1 MTSIHFPAEWH
12 PQSAIQI
19 TWPHNDTDWVEII
32 DTNKVRIGI
41 TEYAQDQLG
50 DIVYVELPDEG
61 DDLEAGDE
69 LGTVESVKS
78 VSEILSPL
86 TGKVT
91 AVNDTLE
98 DEPELVNDDATGKG
112 WFIELETEGEVDTIE
127 LLSKEEYTALIE
139 E

>member
-1 MTSIHFPAEWH
+1 MTKTFYTEDH
-12 PQSAIQI
+12 
-19 TWPHNDTDWVEII
+19 DWIEII
-32 DTNKVRIGI
+32 EDNKVRIGI

-50 DIVYVELPDEG
+50 DIVYVELPEVG

-86 TGKVT
+86 TGTIT
-91 AVNDTLE
+91 AVNEALE
-98 DEPELVNDDATGKG
+98 DEPELVNDDATGEG
-112 WFIELETEGEVDTIE
+112 WFVELETDGDVDTTG
-127 LLSKEEYTALIE
+127 LLSKEEYEALIE

>member
-1 MTSIHFPAEWH
+1 MTKTFYTEDH
-12 PQSAIQI
+12 
-19 TWPHNDTDWVEII
+19 DWIEII
-32 DTNKVRIGI
+32 EDNKVRIGI

-50 DIVYVELPDEG
+50 DIVYVELPEVG

-86 TGKVT
+86 TGTIT
-91 AVNDTLE
+91 AVNEALE
-98 DEPELVNDDATGKG
+98 DEPELVNDDATGEG
-112 WFIELETEGEVDTIE
+112 WFVELKTDGDVDTTG
-127 LLSKEEYTALIE
+127 LLSKEEYDALIE

>member
-1 MTSIHFPAEWH
+1 MTQVFYTEDH
-12 PQSAIQI
+12 
-19 TWPHNDTDWVEII
+19 DWVEVL

-50 DIVYVELPDEG
+50 DIVYVELPEEG
-61 DDLEAGDE
+61 DDLDAGDE

-86 TGKVT
+86 TGTVT
-91 AVNDTLE
+91 AVNDNLE

-112 WFIELETEGEVDTIE
+112 WFIELETEDEVDTSK
-127 LLSKEEYTALIE
+127 LLSKEEYAALIE

>member
-1 MTSIHFPAEWH
+1 MTKTFYTEDH
-12 PQSAIQI
+12 
-19 TWPHNDTDWVEII
+19 DWIEII
-32 DTNKVRIGI
+32 EDNKVRIGI

-50 DIVYVELPDEG
+50 DIVYVELPEVG

-86 TGKVT
+86 TGNIT
-91 AVNDTLE
+91 AVNEALE
-98 DEPELVNDDATGKG
+98 DEPELVNDDATGEG
-112 WFIELETEGEVDTIE
+112 WFVELETAGDVDTTG
-127 LLSKEEYTALIE
+127 LLSKEEYDALIE

>member
-1 MTSIHFPAEWH
+1 MTKTYYTEDH
-12 PQSAIQI
+12 
-19 TWPHNDTDWVEII
+19 DWIEII
-32 DTNKVRIGI
+32 EDNKVRIGI

-50 DIVYVELPDEG
+50 DIVYVELPEVG

-86 TGKVT
+86 TGTIT
-91 AVNDTLE
+91 AVNEALE
-98 DEPELVNDDATGKG
+98 DEPELVNDDATGEG
-112 WFIELETEGEVDTIE
+112 WFVELETDGDVDTTG
-127 LLSKEEYTALIE
+127 LLSKEEYDTLIE

>member
-1 MTSIHFPAEWH
+1 MTKTFYTEDH
-12 PQSAIQI
+12 
-19 TWPHNDTDWVEII
+19 DWIEII
-32 DTNKVRIGI
+32 EDNKVRIGI

-50 DIVYVELPDEG
+50 DIVYVELPEVG

-86 TGKVT
+86 TGNIT
-91 AVNDTLE
+91 AVNEALE
-98 DEPELVNDDATGKG
+98 DEPELVNDDATGEG
-112 WFIELETEGEVDTIE
+112 WFVELETDGDVDTTG
-127 LLSKEEYTALIE
+127 LLSKEEYDALIE

>member
-1 MTSIHFPAEWH
+1 MTKTFYTEDH
-12 PQSAIQI
+12 
-19 TWPHNDTDWVEII
+19 DWVKMIE
-32 DTNKVRIGI
+32 DNKVRIGI

-50 DIVYVELPDEG
+50 DIVYVELPEVG

-86 TGKVT
+86 TGTIT
-91 AVNDTLE
+91 AVNEALE
-98 DEPELVNDDATGKG
+98 DEPELVNDDAIGEG
-112 WFIELETEGEVDTIE
+112 WFVELETDGDVDTTG
-127 LLSKEEYTALIE
+127 LLSKEEYDALIE

>member
-1 MTSIHFPAEWH
+1 MTKKFYTEGH
-12 PQSAIQI
+12 
-19 TWPHNDTDWVEII
+19 DWVKMIE
-32 DTNKVRIGI
+32 DNKVRIGI

-50 DIVYVELPDEG
+50 DIVYVELPEVG

-86 TGKVT
+86 TGTITV
-91 AVNDTLE
+91 VNEALE
-98 DEPELVNDDATGKG
+98 DEPELVNDDATDEG
-112 WFIELETEGEVDTIE
+112 WFVELETDGDVDTTG
-127 LLSKEEYTALIE
+127 LLSKEEYEALIE

>member
-1 MTSIHFPAEWH
+1 MT
-12 PQSAIQI
+12 QI
-19 TWPHNDTDWVEII
+19 FYTEDHDWVEVL

-50 DIVYVELPDEG
+50 DIVYVELPEEG
-61 DDLEAGDE
+61 DDLDAGDE

-86 TGKVT
+86 TGTVT
-91 AVNDTLE
+91 AVNDVLE

-112 WFIELETEGEVDTIE
+112 WFIELETKDEVDTTG
-127 LLSKEEYTALIE
+127 LLSKEEYAALIE

>member
-1 MTSIHFPAEWH
+1 MT
-12 PQSAIQI
+12 QI
-19 TWPHNDTDWVEII
+19 FYTEDHDWVEVL

-50 DIVYVELPDEG
+50 DIVYVELPEEG
-61 DDLEAGDE
+61 DDLDAGDE

-86 TGKVT
+86 TGTVT
-91 AVNDTLE
+91 AVNDVLE

-112 WFIELETEGEVDTIE
+112 WFIELETEDEVDTSE
-127 LLSKEEYTALIE
+127 LLSKEEYAALIE

>member
-1 MTSIHFPAEWH
+1 MTKTFYTKDH
-12 PQSAIQI
+12 
-19 TWPHNDTDWVEII
+19 DWIEII
-32 DTNKVRIGI
+32 EDNKVRIGI

-50 DIVYVELPDEG
+50 DIVYVELPEVG

-86 TGKVT
+86 TGTIT
-91 AVNDTLE
+91 AVNEALE
-98 DEPELVNDDATGKG
+98 DEPELVNDDATGEG
-112 WFIELETEGEVDTIE
+112 WFVELETDGDVDTTG
-127 LLSKEEYTALIE
+127 LLSKEEYDALIE

>member
-1 MTSIHFPAEWH
+1 MTKTFYTEDH
-12 PQSAIQI
+12 
-19 TWPHNDTDWVEII
+19 DWIEII
-32 DTNKVRIGI
+32 EDNKVRIGI

-50 DIVYVELPDEG
+50 DIVYVELPEVG

-86 TGKVT
+86 TGTIT
-91 AVNDTLE
+91 AVNEALE
-98 DEPELVNDDATGKG
+98 DEPELVNDDATGEG
-112 WFIELETEGEVDTIE
+112 WFVELETAGDVDTTG
-127 LLSKEEYTALIE
+127 LLSKEEYEALIE

>member
-1 MTSIHFPAEWH
+1 MTKTFYTEDH
-12 PQSAIQI
+12 
-19 TWPHNDTDWVEII
+19 DWIEII
-32 DTNKVRIGI
+32 EDNKVRIGI

-50 DIVYVELPDEG
+50 DIVYVELPEVG

-86 TGKVT
+86 TGTIT
-91 AVNDTLE
+91 AVNEALE
-98 DEPELVNDDATGKG
+98 DEPELVNDDATGEG
-112 WFIELETEGEVDTIE
+112 WFVELETDGDVDTTG
-127 LLSKEEYTALIE
+127 LLSKEEYDALIE

>member
-1 MTSIHFPAEWH
+1 MTKTFYTEDH
-12 PQSAIQI
+12 
-19 TWPHNDTDWVEII
+19 DWIEII
-32 DTNKVRIGI
+32 EDNKVRIGI

-50 DIVYVELPDEG
+50 DIVYVELPEVG

-86 TGKVT
+86 TGTIT
-91 AVNDTLE
+91 AVNEALE
-98 DEPELVNDDATGKG
+98 DEPELVNDDAIGEG
-112 WFIELETEGEVDTIE
+112 WFVELETDGDVDTTG
-127 LLSKEEYTALIE
+127 LLSKEEYDTLIE

>member
-1 MTSIHFPAEWH
+1 MMTKTFYTEDH
-12 PQSAIQI
+12 
-19 TWPHNDTDWVEII
+19 DWIEII
-32 DTNKVRIGI
+32 EDNKVRIGI

-50 DIVYVELPDEG
+50 DIVYVELPEVG

-86 TGKVT
+86 TGNIT
-91 AVNDTLE
+91 AVNEALE
-98 DEPELVNDDATGKG
+98 DEPELVNDDATGEG
-112 WFIELETEGEVDTIE
+112 WFVELETDGDVDTTG
-127 LLSKEEYTALIE
+127 LLSKEEYDSLIE